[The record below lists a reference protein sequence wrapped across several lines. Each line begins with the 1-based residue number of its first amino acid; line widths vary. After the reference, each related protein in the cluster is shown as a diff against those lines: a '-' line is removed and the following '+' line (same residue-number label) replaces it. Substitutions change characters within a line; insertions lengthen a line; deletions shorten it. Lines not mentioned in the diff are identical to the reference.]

1 MLESLSLL
9 QPMYVTMSINPHS
22 LCKNFK
28 KNLKYKIQ
36 EIVYKQTYDND
47 DVIPHL
53 VDRIR

>member
-1 MLESLSLL
+1 
-9 QPMYVTMSINPHS
+9 MYVTMSINPHS

-36 EIVYKQTYDND
+36 EIAYKQTCGND